1 MGWMSERSAGSLRG
15 VLARLLRACR
25 THPAAT
31 LQGLTRAWRAV
42 LGQLRDGSQGFAL
55 GIISCH

>member
-1 MGWMSERSAGSLRG
+1 MGWMSEWSAGSLCG
-15 VLARLLRACR
+15 VLARLLRVCH
-25 THPAAT
+25 THPTAT
-31 LQGLTRAWRAV
+31 LQGLTRARRAV